1 MQAEDAPL
9 KGSAGYCACSFSE
22 SLFLHAMLRK
32 RVPVSHHDSS
42 IPASRT
48 CEMCMTMKACTH
60 AEAIAIRLEAIAIRL
75 EAIAI
80 RLEAIAI
87 RVEAIAIRVEAIAIR
102 VEAIAIRVEAI
113 AIRVEAIGI
122 GVASVS
128 THGGLSMETA
138 NFHSHE
144 QRKAPFVPFEAG
156 ACAMDLCR
164 YPASSFSTQVYPMYV
179 I

>member
-1 MQAEDAPL
+1 MST
-9 KGSAGYCACSFSE
+9 GSSGIRE
-22 SLFLHAMLRK
+22 S
-32 RVPVSHHDSS
+32 PSS
-42 IPASRT
+42 PWT
-48 CEMCMTMKACTH
+48 DDFG
-60 AEAIAIRLEAIAIRL
+60 L
-75 EAIAI
+75 
-80 RLEAIAI
+80 
-87 RVEAIAIRVEAIAIR
+87 
-102 VEAIAIRVEAI
+102 

-164 YPASSFSTQVYPMYV
+164 YPASSLSTQVYPMYV